1 LLKQLYEV
9 KKGGDM
15 HKCFRLLK
23 TGMLL
28 SLLLALW
35 GCGSNEIGGGSD
47 QGTSTSGPVSISTDH
62 ATYAPGDT
70 IAVSIT
76 NHLQTSIYAFDT
88 RASCTILDLQV
99 QVNGAW
105 QNTQVARCAL
115 GRMALLVEIP
125 AGKAYNTTIHAG
137 TPGVSSAGFP
147 AGMYRL
153 VLKYSM
159 SPSGIAQTNRQT
171 TTTVYSASIAVAG
184 S

>member
-1 LLKQLYEV
+1 ME
-9 KKGGDM
+9 KGDNM
-15 HKCFRLLK
+15 HKRFWLWK

-35 GCGSNEIGGGSD
+35 SCGSNGSGGDSNP
-47 QGTSTSGPVSISTDH
+47 GTSTSGSVSISTDH
-62 ATYAPGDT
+62 TTYAPGDT

-99 QVNGAW
+99 QLNGAW

-125 AGKAYNTTIHAG
+125 AGKAYDTTIHAG
-137 TPGVSSAGFP
+137 TPGVNSAGFP

-153 VLKYSM
+153 VLKYST

-171 TTTVYSASIAVAG
+171 TTTVYSASIVVAG